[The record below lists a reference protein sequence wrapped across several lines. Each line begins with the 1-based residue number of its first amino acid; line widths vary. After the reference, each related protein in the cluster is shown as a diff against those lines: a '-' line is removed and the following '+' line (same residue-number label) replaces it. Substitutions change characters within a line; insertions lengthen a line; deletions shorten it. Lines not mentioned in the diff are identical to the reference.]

1 MNDVNLRRKKAIVI
15 RHLAFEDLGTLGP
28 VLHNRNYEIRYV
40 EAGDPFPALPDVTQA
55 DLVVILGGPIS
66 VYELGRYPFLKDEM
80 ELIHTRLLSR
90 KPMIGIC
97 LGAQLIAKQL
107 GAEVLPMRQGKEIG
121 FSPLKLTAEGRQSV
135 LGLLGVDVP
144 VLHWH
149 GDQFSVPP
157 QATLLAATTHCP
169 QQAFSL
175 GDSLL
180 CLQCHLE
187 FDAGVLEKWLIGH
200 ACELHMAD
208 INLHELR
215 GQTKL
220 YGPTLANAAS
230 RVFNAWLDQAEKD
243 LEWKI

>member
-1 MNDVNLRRKKAIVI
+1 MNDVNQRGKKAIVI
-15 RHLAFEDLGTLGP
+15 RHLAFEDLGTLRP
-28 VLHNRNYEIRYV
+28 VLQSRNYEICYV
-40 EAGDPFPALPDVTQA
+40 EAGEQLPALPDITQA
-55 DLVVILGGPIS
+55 ALVVILGGPIS
-66 VYELGRYPFLKDEM
+66 VYELGRYPFLKDEV

-107 GAEVLPMRQGKEIG
+107 GAEVHPMRQGKEIG
-121 FSPLKLTAEGRQSV
+121 FSPLKLTADGRQSA
-135 LGLLGVDVP
+135 LGLLGADVP

-157 QATLLAATTHCP
+157 QANLLAGTSHCP
-169 QQAFSL
+169 HQAFSL
-175 GDSLL
+175 GDYLL

-187 FDAGVLEKWLIGH
+187 FDAGALEKWLIGH

-215 GQTKL
+215 AQNKL
-220 YGPTLANAAS
+220 YGPALADAAS
-230 RVFNAWLDQAEKD
+230 RVFNAWLDQAEKG
-243 LEWKI
+243 LSWKI